1 MKVLL
6 VSTYDLGR
14 QPFGLASPAA
24 WLRQAGAEV
33 GCLDLAVEAFREDA
47 VSDARLVAIH
57 VPMHTATRLAE
68 TVIRRARESNPGVHI
83 CCFGLYA
90 PANADWL
97 RRLGADSI
105 VGGEFEGP
113 LTGLYRRL
121 RDGAAPRRGAVHTSF
136 DKQAFRRPDRG
147 GLPPLDRY
155 ARLIRPDG
163 RRGVVGYTEAS
174 RGCKHR
180 CRHCPVVPVY
190 DGRFRVVQRQ
200 VVMADVRQLAAR
212 GAEHI
217 TFGDPDFFN
226 GPGHAV
232 ATVRALHAEFP
243 ELTYDVTIKIE
254 HLLAHAD
261 RLSVLKETGCL
272 FVTTAAESVEDR
284 ILALLDKG
292 HTQADFVRAAA
303 LCREHGI
310 GLSPTFIPF
319 TPWTTIRGYVDLLAT
334 VDGLGLVEALS
345 PIQLAIRLL
354 VPRGSRLR
362 GLEAW
367 REHEGPFDEAA
378 LSYGWVHPDPTVEGL
393 YAAVRDIVAKEE
405 EAGAGPRAVFSAVWR
420 AAHDALGRRAPPLA
434 APDGRPPPVRMS
446 EAWYCCA
453 EPTDLQRARLHDGPA
468 PAPDGG
474 AP

>member
-6 VSTYDLGR
+6 VSTYDLGH

-24 WLRQAGAEV
+24 WLKQAGADV
-33 GCLDLAVEAFREDA
+33 RCLDLAVEEFGEDT
-47 VSDARLVAIH
+47 VVDARMVAVH

-68 TVIRRARESNPGVHI
+68 TIIRRIRELNPAAHI

-97 RRLGADSI
+97 RKLGVNSI

-121 RDGAAPRRGAVHTSF
+121 DGGEVGSHEAVHISF
-136 DKQAFRRPDRG
+136 DKQVFLRPDRR

-155 ARLIRPDG
+155 VRLIRSDG

-190 DGRFRVVQRQ
+190 DGRFRIVQRR
-200 VVMADVRQLAAR
+200 VVMADIRYLVAQ

-254 HLLAHAD
+254 HLLAHAG
-261 RLSVLKETGCL
+261 RLPVLKETGCL
-272 FVTTAAESVEDR
+272 FVTTAVESVEDR

-292 HTQADFVRAAA
+292 HARADFVQAAS
-303 LCREHGI
+303 LCRQYGI
-310 GLSPTFIPF
+310 DLSPTFIPF

-334 VDGLGLVEALS
+334 VDQLGLVDSLS

-362 GLEAW
+362 DLEEW
-367 REHEGPFDEAA
+367 QEHEGPFDEAA
-378 LSYGWVHPDPTVEGL
+378 LSYGWVHPDPSVEGL
-393 YAAVRDIVAKEE
+393 YATVRDIVANSE
-405 EAGAGPRAVFSAVWR
+405 EAGIGRRAVFSAIWQ
-420 AAHDALGRRAPPLA
+420 AAHDALGRRAPPLT
-434 APDGRPPPVRMS
+434 APHHRPLPPHMS

-453 EPTDLQRARLHDGPA
+453 EPTDRQLARLHGDSGLT
-468 PAPDGG
+468 
-474 AP
+474 